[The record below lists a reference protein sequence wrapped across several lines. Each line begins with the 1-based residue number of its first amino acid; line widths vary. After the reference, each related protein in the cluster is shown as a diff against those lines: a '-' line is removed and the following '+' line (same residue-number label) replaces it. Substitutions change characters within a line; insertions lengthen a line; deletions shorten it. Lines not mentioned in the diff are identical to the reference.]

1 MRTTILCLFISIL
14 TLACAR
20 SSTALARAS
29 ETPTVAHEALMS
41 SLAVRDYGAV
51 ERGLL
56 AMRASQPD
64 IYGAN
69 NYEYLLG
76 RVLEAQGKWED
87 AIKSYRQ
94 IISAKGL
101 LSEYAY
107 LRLAEIAKQ
116 KGDYAAQGKYLELI
130 IQLYPDSL
138 LKSRARMMLVE
149 NYVKTGRPELAIPTL
164 RARMDFSSQFGREA
178 AGRLASIYLQLNRAE
193 EGLTIFHRLLKGSKD
208 DQALRAARA
217 LDEMDRKGGRRATE
231 LELITRARVY
241 LFNRD
246 SSGAR
251 YAYAQIA
258 ERFPNSPFRPEA
270 LYSIGRA
277 YYIED
282 DFENAIKWYERV
294 HDSYP
299 RSPEGEQGFYQVGH
313 ALQNLG
319 RYQDAIHRYKQ
330 MIDSYPKSD
339 WLRGAHL
346 NTIDSFRS
354 LGKLDEALVWCD
366 LTYERYGRDVTATT
380 ALFNKAKIQIAKND
394 YAAALLTLQLLS
406 GRDLSARGPGATNRS
421 EVEFLKAY
429 CLEQAGRVEEAIDAY
444 LAFPANRESFHGNRA
459 SLRLQA
465 LARAKRAEVEGKF
478 RRYYVLAKQQYE
490 ASRYDDARVAIN
502 QALRLTQDRAISSEL
517 LQMLKRCYEVLPAYK
532 QYNFTLQPAGR
543 PYVADGARK
552 MPARSHQS
560 MADELIFLGLYDEG
574 SLELQAALQGGLLSE
589 AENEFMEASTQRRR
603 ASGRDWQYSL
613 AVYLNRGG
621 HAQPAIRYGESVFSS
636 MPADYRVDLMP
647 RDIAELLYPAPFR
660 DYMHREATAR
670 GIDARYMLAI
680 ARQESRFNSSA
691 KSFAAARGM
700 FQFISSTA
708 ERVNRQ
714 LKVDDFDQSQLYD
727 PSVAIRF
734 AAAYMGELFGEFKNN
749 PYAVAAS
756 YNGGE
761 LAVRRWLERAR
772 SSDPELFCAE
782 VAYMESKDYVYK
794 VMCNYWNYR
803 RLYRED
809 LNAKLRWSADAAVE

>member
-1 MRTTILCLFISIL
+1 MRITCLLISIL

-20 SSTALARAS
+20 SSTVLVQAS
-29 ETPTVAHEALMS
+29 ETPTVTHETLMS
-41 SLAVRDYGAV
+41 SLAIRDYGAI
-51 ERGLL
+51 EKWLL
-56 AMRASQPD
+56 AIRASQPD
-64 IYGAN
+64 IYRAN

-87 AIKSYRQ
+87 ASKSYHH
-94 IISAKGL
+94 IISTKGL

-107 LRLAEIAKQ
+107 LHLAEIAKQ
-116 KGDYAAQGKYLELI
+116 RGDYAAQGEYLESI
-130 IQLYPDSL
+130 IRLYPDSL
-138 LKSRARMMLVE
+138 LKTRVQMMLAE

-178 AGRLASIYLQLNRAE
+178 AGRLASIYLQLNRTE
-193 EGLTIFHRLLKGSKD
+193 EGLTIFRRLLKGSKD
-208 DQALRAARA
+208 DQALRAAQV
-217 LDEMDRKGGRRATE
+217 LDEMDRKSGRKATE

-246 SSGAR
+246 SAGAR
-251 YAYAQIA
+251 YAYTQIA

-277 YYIED
+277 YYIQD

-299 RSPEGEQGFYQVGH
+299 KSPEGEQGFYQVGH

-319 RYQDAIHRYKQ
+319 RYKDAIDRYKQ
-330 MIDSYPKSD
+330 MIDSYPQSD

-354 LGKLDEALVWCD
+354 LGRLDEALVWCD
-366 LTYERYGRDVTATT
+366 LTYDRYGRDVTATT

-465 LARAKRAEVEGKF
+465 LARAKRVEVADKF
-478 RRYYVLAKQQYE
+478 RRYYGLAKQQYE

-517 LQMLKRCYEVLPAYK
+517 LQMLKRCYEALPAYR

-543 PYVADGARK
+543 MYVADGTRK
-552 MPARSHQS
+552 TPDRSHKS

-574 SLELQAALQGGLLSE
+574 SLELQAAFQSGLLSE
-589 AENEFMEASTQRRR
+589 AEDGSTQRRR
-603 ASGRDWQYSL
+603 GRGTDWQYSL

-621 HAQPAIRYGESVFSS
+621 HAQPALRYGESVFSS

-680 ARQESRFNSSA
+680 ARQESRFNYSA

-708 ERVNRQ
+708 ERIGRQ

-734 AAAYMGELFGEFKNN
+734 AAAYMGDLFGEFKNN

-772 SSDPELFCAE
+772 SSDPERFCAE
-782 VAYMESKDYVYK
+782 VAYVESKDYVYK

-809 LNAKLRWSADAAVE
+809 LNAKLRWSADAVE